1 VLFAGAAEI
10 KTTQAEACATRR
22 GAGISEW
29 LRENSMPIEHR
40 PAVLAFDV
48 YGTLID
54 PFRMEDHLRAFF
66 GVRAKEATELWRS
79 KQLEYSF
86 RRTLMKK
93 YENFDVC
100 TAQALQFVSRQ
111 LEVPLAD
118 ETMRNLLD
126 QYLRLPAYPDVAAA
140 LDELEAREFKIVAC
154 TNGTEHAVRGLLDRA
169 GILAK
174 FSGII
179 SVDPIRTFKPDPAVY
194 QYLAA
199 QVHAE
204 KQMVCLIS
212 SNPFDVIGA
221 KACGLPTVWVQR
233 DHKKIFDPWE
243 FEPDLDVHGLEELS
257 AKLNFK

>member
-1 VLFAGAAEI
+1 
-10 KTTQAEACATRR
+10 
-22 GAGISEW
+22 
-29 LRENSMPIEHR
+29 MPIEHR
-40 PAVLAFDV
+40 PSVLAFDV

-54 PFRMEDHLRAFF
+54 PFRMEEHLRPNF
-66 GVRAKEATELWRS
+66 GARAKEATELWRGR
-79 KQLEYSF
+79 QLEYSF
-86 RRTLMKK
+86 RRALMKK

-126 QYLRLPAYPDVAAA
+126 QYLQLPAYPDVPAA
-140 LDELEAREFKIVAC
+140 LDELEARKFKIVAC
-154 TNGTEHAVRGLLDRA
+154 TNGTAHAVRGLLDRA

-194 QYLAA
+194 EYLAA
-199 QVHAE
+199 QVQAE
-204 KQMVCLIS
+204 KEMVCLIS

-221 KACGLPTVWVQR
+221 KACGLRTVWVQR
-233 DHKKIFDPWE
+233 DSKKMFDPWE
-243 FEPDLDVHGLEELS
+243 FEADLHVHGLEELS